1 MIRKSLIAASAVI
14 TLLATGPASAG
25 ETAFLHGS
33 NYVRLNDPEE
43 GKHTTFAPESFD
55 LQRAEDMLETL
66 RTNGFN
72 CVRVFISSDQNRP
85 GSLFPNKETTELSVA
100 YMDNFTQF
108 LRLAQARNIG
118 VIPSF
123 EFLPLNPRYLGSGP
137 AEPSPLRYVNRMLLD
152 PQWIRARQAFLAD
165 FVRAIKAR
173 DPDLLR
179 AITAY
184 DIQNELC
191 FHMTYPFDQQEGTFA
206 APNGKTYDL
215 AAQKTELADDAA
227 IHWVDAMCAAIRRE
241 DLEAKVVTTVFSYH
255 SVGRS
260 GPGDFAPKT
269 AAWQNRYPFRPL
281 ALTRSQADYIS
292 IHLYPRDANE
302 FRLKLDSVEFEELKN
317 AATSQGKGLWCTE
330 FGVNRK
336 ATPDPVR
343 AAAWAKELQQ
353 LIIANGFAACLFWQ
367 YDTAEQPDWWSA
379 TADHSRI
386 LRALTDLP
394 RSTPAR

>member
-1 MIRKSLIAASAVI
+1 MIWKSILAASAAL
-14 TLLATGPASAG
+14 TLLATGPASADMD
-25 ETAFLHGS
+25 TFLHGF
-33 NYVRLNDPEE
+33 NYVRLNDPEG

-55 LQRAEDMLETL
+55 LERAEGVLDALH
-66 RTNGFN
+66 TNGFN
-72 CVRVFISSDQNRP
+72 CVRVFISSDQSRP
-85 GSLFPNKETTELSVA
+85 GSLFPDKETTQLSVA
-100 YMDNFTQF
+100 YIDNFTQF

-123 EFLPLNPRYLGSGP
+123 EYLPLNPRYLGSERP
-137 AEPSPLRYVNRMLLD
+137 EPSHLRYVNRMLLD
-152 PQWIRARQAFLAD
+152 PQWIRARQDFLAD
-165 FVRAIKAR
+165 FVGAIKSR

-191 FHMTYPFDQQEGTFA
+191 FHMTYPFDQEEGTFT
-206 APNGKTYDL
+206 APNGTTYDL
-215 AAQKTELADDAA
+215 ASQKTELADDAA
-227 IHWVDAMCAAIRRE
+227 IHWVNAMCAAIREE
-241 DLEAKVVTTVFSYH
+241 DPKAKVVTTVFSYH
-255 SVGRS
+255 SVRRS

-281 ALTRSQADYIS
+281 ALTRSQADYVS

-317 AATSQGKGLWCTE
+317 AAANQGKGLWCTE
-330 FGVNRK
+330 FGVNKK

-353 LIIANGFAACLFWQ
+353 LIIDNGFAGCLFWQ
-367 YDTAEQPDWWSA
+367 YDTAEQPQWWTA

-386 LRALTDLP
+386 LTALA
-394 RSTPAR
+394 TPQDKKP